1 MSKNLS
7 KGYQSSVYFRSHCE
21 QERCISTLDSNF
33 QTWTEKSNILGIMPG
48 EDLMGLK
55 HCFSPSNKV
64 LGALIQ
70 CAVAHLIFPT
80 LNLLYCI
87 WPNRRMGC
95 EVFPLL
101 QSGLQGGLCAG
112 MYFTLEHT
120 DSIWSS
126 EPLNHL
132 REEMFI
138 SLYLYALHVHVWY
151 LCNCRRCQIS
161 MTLCCRNCN
170 ELYRYVRK
178 PCVPE
183 GLRNSNEFGIVYS
196 MFA

>member
-95 EVFPLL
+95 AHNYFSTSVPIASVRLAGRSLCGNVFH
-101 QSGLQGGLCAG
+101 SGAYWLN
-112 MYFTLEHT
+112 LELRT
-120 DSIWSS
+120 SQSS
-126 EPLNHL
+126 ERGNVYI
-132 REEMFI
+132 FV
-138 SLYLYALHVHVWY
+138 SLCLA
-151 LCNCRRCQIS
+151 CA
-161 MTLCCRNCN
+161 
-170 ELYRYVRK
+170 
-178 PCVPE
+178 CVV
-183 GLRNSNEFGIVYS
+183 LV
-196 MFA
+196 